1 MQSLVVV
8 LVFFSILGCTVS
20 GIVMSQYVFA
30 FLPIQGGMSLAR
42 LVHMVCVYWSF
53 ILMSLHLGLHWN
65 MILGV
70 VRKAAGATAP
80 SSIRTLILRL
90 LAAAVAAYGVY
101 AFVKH
106 RLVNYLFLRTMFVF
120 FDYEQPPLQFLV
132 EYLAMMGLFVI
143 FAYFINKF
151 IGKQGGKS

>member
-1 MQSLVVV
+1 
-8 LVFFSILGCTVS
+8 
-20 GIVMSQYVFA
+20 
-30 FLPIQGGMSLAR
+30 
-42 LVHMVCVYWSF
+42 MVCVYWSF

-90 LAAAVAAYGVY
+90 LAAAVAAYGIY

-106 RLVNYLFLRTMFVF
+106 RLVNYFFLRTMFVF

-151 IGKQGGKS
+151 IGKQRGKS

>member
-1 MQSLVVV
+1 
-8 LVFFSILGCTVS
+8 
-20 GIVMSQYVFA
+20 
-30 FLPIQGGMSLAR
+30 MSLAR

-90 LAAAVAAYGVY
+90 LAAAVAAYGIY

-106 RLVNYLFLRTMFVF
+106 RLVNYFFLRTMFVF